1 MSESVS
7 QIYIVDDDVSV
18 REAVGSLIRSAG
30 LSVRTF
36 SSAQAMLASL
46 RMERPSCL
54 LLDIQLP
61 DMNGFEL
68 QQELATKDIQIPI
81 IFLTGHGDIPMSVR
95 AIKAGALEFLTKPF
109 DDEYLL
115 EAIRGAIARDNKN
128 ERSPG
133 RIAQECFEGFN
144 GTDRASRAL
153 ANQPEIVISSRLNGN
168 GKAVGAFGE
177 IIGQGG
183 AWRQI
188 IRQIEMVAPTDAT
201 VLVLGETGTGKELI
215 AWELHRR
222 SRRKDKPL
230 VRVNCA
236 CIPKELYESEFFGH
250 ARGAFTSAVKD
261 RIGRFEAAAGGTLF
275 LDEIGEIPLELQS
288 KLLRVLQE
296 KCYERVGEER
306 TRRADV
312 RIVAATNRD
321 LKKEVAAGRF
331 RKDLYYRLNVF
342 PMKVAALRDRKEDI
356 PLLATHFV
364 EISVKELECPR
375 PRLTRAGIESL
386 QSYDWPGNI
395 RELRNIIE
403 RAAIFAQG
411 GALDFDLPVTGVDL
425 TSFGFEDGDEVEP
438 EYLTDAEMRRRDREN
453 LFAVLQKTGW
463 KIKGVDGAAELLGL
477 KPTTLISRIE
487 KMGLQRPG
495 LKERGLQSHPFACPA
510 ESKCVPRR

>member
-7 QIYIVDDDVSV
+7 EVYVLDDDVSV
-18 REAVGSLIRSAG
+18 REGVASLIRSVG
-30 LSVRTF
+30 LKVRTF
-36 SSAQAMLASL
+36 ASTQEFLASL
-46 RMERPSCL
+46 QKERPSCL
-54 LLDIQLP
+54 VLDIQLP
-61 DMNGFEL
+61 DINGFEL
-68 QQELATKDIQIPI
+68 QQELVAKDIQIPI

-115 EAIRGAIARDNKN
+115 EAIRNAIARQSKVGQPQG
-128 ERSPG
+128 S
-133 RIAQECFEGFN
+133 IAQRSCQDGT
-144 GTDRASRAL
+144 GTDLASAVPHQ
-153 ANQPEIVISSRLNGN
+153 AEIVLSPCLNGN
-168 GKAVGAFGE
+168 GKQARTSGE
-177 IIGQGG
+177 IIGQSL
-183 AWRQI
+183 ALRQI
-188 IRQIEMVAPTDAT
+188 LSQIEMVAPTDAS
-201 VLVLGETGTGKELI
+201 VLILGETGTGKELI
-215 AWELHRR
+215 ARELHRR

-261 RIGRFEAAAGGTLF
+261 RVGRFEAAAGGTLF

-331 RKDLYYRLNVF
+331 REDLYYRLNVF
-342 PMKVAALRDRKEDI
+342 PIKVLPLRDRKDDI
-356 PLLATHFV
+356 PLLASYFIET
-364 EISVKELECPR
+364 SVKELGCPR
-375 PRLTRAGIESL
+375 PRLTTAGIETL
-386 QSYDWPGNI
+386 QAYDWPGNI
-395 RELRNIIE
+395 RELRNVIE

-411 GALDFDLPVTGVDL
+411 GALDFDLPVSGSSGGVTFSGL
-425 TSFGFEDGDEVEP
+425 EHGDEAEAAF
-438 EYLTDAEMRRRDREN
+438 LTDAEIRRREREN
-453 LFAVLQKTGW
+453 LFVVLQRTDW

-487 KMGLQRPG
+487 KMGLQRP
-495 LKERGLQSHPFACPA
+495 A
-510 ESKCVPRR
+510 

>member
-1 MSESVS
+1 MNENNPLVCVIDDESS
-7 QIYIVDDDVSV
+7 I
-18 REAVGSLIRSAG
+18 RESLSILLRSAG
-30 LSVRTF
+30 LKVQAF
-36 SSAQAMLASL
+36 SSAQEFLASAPL
-46 RMERPSCL
+46 AALSCL
-54 LLDIQLP
+54 VLDVRLP
-61 DMNGFEL
+61 GISGLDL
-68 QQELATKDIQIPI
+68 QQELVSKDIQIPI

-95 AIKAGALEFLTKPF
+95 AIKAGAIEFLTKPF

-115 EAIRGAIARDNKN
+115 EAIRSAIARDNKN

-133 RIAQECFEGFN
+133 RMAKERFEERI
-144 GTDRASRAL
+144 GTDRASRAVL
-153 ANQPEIVISSRLNGN
+153 NQPEIVISSRLNGN
-168 GKAVGAFGE
+168 GKAAVAFGE
-177 IIGQGG
+177 IIGQSR

-188 IRQIEMVAPTDAT
+188 TKQTEMVAPTDAT

-215 AWELHRR
+215 ARELHRR

-230 VRVNCA
+230 VWVNCA

-261 RIGRFEAAAGGTLF
+261 RVGRFEAAAGGTLF

-331 RKDLYYRLNVF
+331 REDLYYRLNVF
-342 PMKVAALRDRKEDI
+342 PIKVLPLRDRKDDI
-356 PLLATHFV
+356 PLLASYFIET
-364 EISVKELECPR
+364 SVKELGCPR
-375 PRLTRAGIESL
+375 PRLTTAGIETL
-386 QSYDWPGNI
+386 QAYDWPGNI
-395 RELRNIIE
+395 RELRNVIE

-411 GALDFDLPVTGVDL
+411 GALDFDLPVSGSSGGVTFSGL
-425 TSFGFEDGDEVEP
+425 EHGDEAEAAF
-438 EYLTDAEMRRRDREN
+438 LTDAEIRRREREN
-453 LFAVLQKTGW
+453 LFVVLQKTDW

-487 KMGLQRPG
+487 KMGLQRP
-495 LKERGLQSHPFACPA
+495 A
-510 ESKCVPRR
+510 

>member
-1 MSESVS
+1 MNENNPLVCVIDDESS
-7 QIYIVDDDVSV
+7 I
-18 REAVGSLIRSAG
+18 RESLSILLRSAG
-30 LSVRTF
+30 LKVQAF
-36 SSAQAMLASL
+36 SSAQEFLASAPL
-46 RMERPSCL
+46 AALSCL
-54 LLDIQLP
+54 VLDVRLP
-61 DMNGFEL
+61 GISGLDL
-68 QQELATKDIQIPI
+68 QQELVSKDIQIPI
-81 IFLTGHGDIPMSVR
+81 IFITGHGDIPMSVR
-95 AIKAGALEFLTKPF
+95 AIKAGAIEFLTKPF

-115 EAIRGAIARDNKN
+115 EAIRSAIARDNKN

-133 RIAQECFEGFN
+133 RMAKERFEERI
-144 GTDRASRAL
+144 GTDRASRAVL
-153 ANQPEIVISSRLNGN
+153 NQPEIVISSRLNGN
-168 GKAVGAFGE
+168 GKAAVAFGE
-177 IIGQGG
+177 IIGQSR

-188 IRQIEMVAPTDAT
+188 TKQTEMVAPTDAT

-215 AWELHRR
+215 ARELHRR

-230 VRVNCA
+230 VWVNCA

-261 RIGRFEAAAGGTLF
+261 RVGRFEAAAGGTLF

-331 RKDLYYRLNVF
+331 REDLYYRLNVF
-342 PMKVAALRDRKEDI
+342 PIKVLPLRDRKDDI
-356 PLLATHFV
+356 PLLASYFIET
-364 EISVKELECPR
+364 SVKELGCPR
-375 PRLTRAGIESL
+375 PRLTTAGIETL
-386 QSYDWPGNI
+386 QAYDWPGNI
-395 RELRNIIE
+395 RELRNVIE

-411 GALDFDLPVTGVDL
+411 GALDFDIPVSGSSGGV
-425 TSFGFEDGDEVEP
+425 TFFGLEHGDEAEAAF
-438 EYLTDAEMRRRDREN
+438 LTDAEIRRREREN
-453 LFAVLQKTGW
+453 LFVVLQKTDW

-487 KMGLQRPG
+487 KMGLQRP
-495 LKERGLQSHPFACPA
+495 A
-510 ESKCVPRR
+510 